1 MRYRMGSQTFIRSQS
16 TNFIFKQAYIFR
28 IASYAHTYRKH
39 MSDSLHPRDL
49 GVIVRNTQSED
60 IPKIID
66 LQKESFPYLARYGNI
81 WHPEEL
87 ESHLRIFPQGQF
99 VAVEPDGMVVGS
111 ASTLIVLLKP
121 EYAEHTW
128 KGITADGMFT
138 SHNSN
143 GDSLYGADISSHPK
157 HRHEGIGGMLYDA
170 RKEVVSKLNLRRMIA
185 GGRLFNYSKYTD
197 KMSPSEY
204 ADKVIKGELKDPVLS
219 FELDNGFRFVKILP
233 NYLDDVRSLNYA
245 SFIEW
250 LNPRYRQ
257 NR

>member
-1 MRYRMGSQTFIRSQS
+1 VY
-16 TNFIFKQAYIFR
+16 
-28 IASYAHTYRKH
+28 TYRKL
-39 MSDSLHPRDL
+39 MSNSLHPHDL
-49 GVIVRNTQSED
+49 GVVVRNTRPED
-60 IPKIID
+60 ITRIVD
-66 LQKESFPYLARYGNI
+66 LQKESFPYLSRYGNI

-128 KGITADGMFT
+128 KQITGDGMFT
-138 SHNSN
+138 NHDSN
-143 GDSLYGADISSHPK
+143 GDSLYGADISTHPK
-157 HRHEGIGGMLYDA
+157 HRHEGIGGMLYEA
-170 RKEVVSKLNLRRMIA
+170 RKELVAKLNLRRMIA
-185 GGRLFNYSKYTD
+185 GGRLFNYTEYAD
-197 KMSPSEY
+197 RMSPYEY
-204 ADKVIKGELKDPVLS
+204 ADKVMKGELKDPVLS

-233 NYLDDVRSLNYA
+233 NYLDDVRSLSYA

-250 LNPRYRQ
+250 LNPKYQQ